1 MVIINT
7 EGKFNENTYLIDA
20 ELYKLKGSLAIYVIE
35 NNGMRVM
42 VDSPSELGVRKFIKK
57 LKQQGLYPIHKILLT
72 HSHFDH
78 VQGVEKLKKLM
89 PEFNPEVLASE
100 KAIDNL
106 KNPDKMNKVF
116 GYNVPIIENVTPLK
130 EGDIIDINGLKLETL
145 NFFGHT
151 QDCIAFLDN
160 KNKNIFVGDAII
172 DRFDLDTFIPEFAPP
187 DFIESEL
194 LKTFE
199 KLRNLKT
206 KINSISLPH
215 FGVWKDEH
223 FEETLDIMENYHFET
238 KNSIIKWYNENP
250 SLKYITLK
258 YHEKFTPNSKIHTKE
273 NIHGLELLIEW
284 QIIQL
289 KMSGY
294 IT

>member
-1 MVIINT
+1 MVYINN
-7 EGKFNENTYLIDA
+7 EGKFNDNTYLIDA
-20 ELYKLKGSLAIYVIE
+20 ELYKLKNSLAIYVIE
-35 NNGMRVM
+35 NEDMRVM

-57 LKQQGLYPIHKILLT
+57 LKNLNLYPIHKILLT

-78 VQGVEKLKKLM
+78 VQGVDKLKRLM
-89 PEFNPEVLASE
+89 PDTDLEILASE

-106 KNPDKMNKVF
+106 KNPEKMNKVF

-130 EGDIIDINGLKLETL
+130 EGDIIDINGLKLETV

-151 QDCIAFLDN
+151 QDCIAFLDS

-172 DRFDLDTFIPEFAPP
+172 DRFDPDTAIPEFAPP
-187 DFIESEL
+187 DFNESEL

-199 KLRNLKT
+199 KLRGLKPRL
-206 KINSISLPH
+206 NSISLPH

-223 FEETLDIMENYHFET
+223 FEEIIDMMETFHFET

-250 SLKYITLK
+250 TLEYVTLK
-258 YHEKFTPNSKIHTKE
+258 YHEKFTPNSTIHTKD

-284 QIIQL
+284 QITQL
-289 KMSGY
+289 KMSGN
-294 IT
+294 IK

>member
-1 MVIINT
+1 MVFINT

-20 ELYKLKGSLAIYVIE
+20 ELYKLKNSLAIYVIE
-35 NNGMRVM
+35 NKGMRVM

-57 LKQQGLYPIHKILLT
+57 LKQLDLYPIHKVLLT

-78 VQGVEKLKKLM
+78 VQGVEKLKRLM
-89 PEFNPEVLASE
+89 PESNLEILASE

-130 EGDIIDINGLKLETL
+130 EGEIIDINGLRLEVL

-151 QDCIAFLDN
+151 QDCIAFLDS

-172 DRFDLDTFIPEFAPP
+172 DRFDPDTLIPEFAPP
-187 DFIESEL
+187 DFNESEL

-206 KINSISLPH
+206 RITSISLPH

-223 FEETLDIMENYHFET
+223 FEETLNMMDNFHFEA
-238 KNSIIKWYNENP
+238 KNSIIHWYNENP
-250 SLKYITLK
+250 SLTYVTLK
-258 YHEKFTPNSKIHTKE
+258 YHEKFTPNSRIHTKD

-289 KMSGY
+289 KMSGD
-294 IT
+294 IK

>member
-1 MVIINT
+1 MVFINK

-20 ELYKLKGSLAIYVIE
+20 ELYKLKNTLAIYVIE

-42 VDSPSELGVRKFIKK
+42 IDSPSELGVRRFIKK
-57 LKQQGLYPIHKILLT
+57 LKQQDLYPIHKVLLT

-78 VQGVEKLKKLM
+78 VQGVEKLKRLIS
-89 PEFNPEVLASE
+89 EFNPEILASE

-130 EGDIIDINGLKLETL
+130 EGDIVDINGLELETL

-151 QDCIAFLDN
+151 QDCIAFLDI

-172 DRFDLDTFIPEFAPP
+172 DRFDLDTLIPEFAPP

-194 LKTFE
+194 LNTFE
-199 KLRNLKT
+199 KLRNLRT

-223 FEETLDIMENYHFET
+223 FEETLDMMENFHFEA

-250 SLKYITLK
+250 SLKYITIK
-258 YHEKFTPNSKIHTKE
+258 YHEKFTPNSKIHTKD
-273 NIHGLELLIEW
+273 NIHGLELLLEW
-284 QIIQL
+284 QITQL
-289 KMSGY
+289 KMSGH
-294 IT
+294 IA